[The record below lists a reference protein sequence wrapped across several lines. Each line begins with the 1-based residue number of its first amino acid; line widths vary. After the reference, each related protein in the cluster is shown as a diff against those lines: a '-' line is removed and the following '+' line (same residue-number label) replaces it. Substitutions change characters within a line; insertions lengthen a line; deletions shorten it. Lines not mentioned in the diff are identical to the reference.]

1 METQVYLEK
10 RRKTEKLLDN
20 IYSLPV
26 ISEVMYQTAKML
38 DDPATSTTKLA
49 KMIGQDQGLATK
61 LLSIANSPL
70 YGLPRK
76 VATID
81 FAILVIGYQDIK
93 NILIS
98 LSMMEAFKI
107 KNDEN
112 LNYHDLWLH
121 SFLTGTLARRISL
134 DMGFNFGG
142 EAFVAGLLHD
152 MGISVIHK
160 YFQSIFLKVVQY
172 TKTGEKS
179 FLEAEFDELGLTHQE
194 IAKFLAEKWNLPS
207 SLCDAVLYHH
217 APNKAFV
224 NKELVAVVH
233 LSDYA
238 INSFKLKS
246 FFWENDIYLDPN
258 VVEILRFKD
267 SEHLQNFV
275 ISYEDA
281 AREEVKLIKF

>member
-1 METQVYLEK
+1 METVEFLEK
-10 RRKTEKLLDN
+10 RRKTEKILEN

-26 ISEVMYQTAKML
+26 ISEVMYHTAKLL
-38 DDPATSTTKLA
+38 DDPATSTTKLS

-61 LLSIANSPL
+61 ILSIANSPL

-112 LNYHDLWLH
+112 LNYHDLWVH

-134 DMGFNFGG
+134 DMGYNFGG
-142 EAFVAGLLHD
+142 ETFVAGLIHD

-160 YFQSIFLKVVQY
+160 YFHSSYLKIISHI
-172 TKTGEKS
+172 KTGEKS
-179 FLEAEFDELGLTHQE
+179 FLEAEFEELGLTHQE
-194 IAKFLAEKWNLPS
+194 IAKFLAEKWNLPPA
-207 SLCDAVLYHH
+207 LTDAVLFHH
-217 APNKAFV
+217 NPGKAFINNEIV
-224 NKELVAVVH
+224 SVIHMA
-233 LSDYA
+233 DYA
-238 INSFKLKS
+238 INYFDIKQ
-246 FFWENDIYLDPN
+246 FYWEKPIRYDESIID
-258 VVEILRFKD
+258 ILRFKD
-267 SEHLQNFV
+267 ADHMH
-275 ISYEDA
+275 SYLDGYKEA
-281 AREEVKLIKF
+281 TKEEIKLVRF

>member
-49 KMIGQDQGLATK
+49 KMIGQDQGLSTK

-142 EAFVAGLLHD
+142 ESFVAGLLHD
-152 MGISVIHK
+152 MGISVVHK
-160 YFQSIFLKVVQY
+160 YFHSIFLKILRT
-172 TKTGEKS
+172 TKSGEKS

-194 IAKFLAEKWNLPS
+194 IAKFLTEKWNLPS
-207 SLCDAVLYHH
+207 SLSDAVLFHH
-217 APNKAFV
+217 SPSKAFI
-224 NKELVAVVH
+224 NNELVAIIH

-238 INSFKLKS
+238 INSYQLKN
-246 FFWENDIYLDPN
+246 FYWDDDLCLDPT
-258 VVEILRFKD
+258 VIDVLRFKD
-267 SEHLQNFV
+267 NEHLENFIQN
-275 ISYEDA
+275 YKEPA
-281 AREEVKLIKF
+281 QEEIKLIKF